1 VIHSVAR
8 TTPTSQSVTD
18 ETLRRLTDE
27 LIRVR
32 RRRDVGDPAMV
43 LDGSAFKILWLL
55 VDHGPHTL
63 RALAD
68 HLQLEQS
75 TINRQVKSVLARG
88 LAQRH
93 SQPGSA
99 GKVIT
104 ATPAGE
110 LAYRHDAD
118 LRREGLRTV
127 VAGLGERTT
136 ADLAVGLAALND
148 AIDRAIESAGHR
160 RP

>member
-1 VIHSVAR
+1 MSE
-8 TTPTSQSVTD
+8 SVTD
-18 ETLRRLTDE
+18 DTLRRLSDE
-27 LIRVR
+27 LIRIR
-32 RRRDVGDPAMV
+32 RRREVGDPAMI

-75 TINRQVKSVLARG
+75 TINRQVKVVLARG

-93 SQPGSA
+93 SEPGSA
-99 GKVIT
+99 GKLIT

-110 LAYRHDAD
+110 RAYRHDAD
-118 LRREGLRTV
+118 LRHEGLRSV
-127 VAGLGERTT
+127 VDGLGERSM

-148 AIDRAIESAGHR
+148 AIDQAIESSGHR
-160 RP
+160 RT

>member
-1 VIHSVAR
+1 MAR
-8 TTPTSQSVTD
+8 TTPPSQAVTD

-32 RRRDVGDPAMV
+32 RRREVGDPSMA

-75 TINRQVKSVLARG
+75 TINRQVQAVLARG
-88 LAQRH
+88 LVQRH
-93 SQPGSA
+93 SEPGSA

-110 LAYRHDAD
+110 LAYRRDAD

-127 VAGLGERTT
+127 VAGLGERST
-136 ADLAVGLAALND
+136 AELALGLAALND
-148 AIDRAIESAGHR
+148 AIDQAIESSGHR
-160 RP
+160 RPS

>member
-1 VIHSVAR
+1 MTHPVAR
-8 TTPTSQSVTD
+8 TTQSSPVTD

-27 LIRVR
+27 LIRIR
-32 RRRDVGDPAMV
+32 RRREVGDPSMV

-75 TINRQVKSVLARG
+75 TINRQVKAVLARG
-88 LAQRH
+88 LVQRH
-93 SQPGSA
+93 SEPGSA
-99 GKVIT
+99 GKVVT

-110 LAYRHDAD
+110 RAYRHDAE

-148 AIDRAIESAGHR
+148 AIDLAIESSGHH